1 MVQNLTFYRKWALIK
16 IDVIIKLSE
25 IYDTSSLDHASNTP
39 PEKKTNSTFCE
50 ILGQANKLLE
60 EMFSFYDSNAEE
72 LVRYYSSK
80 IEAVYA
86 TSVSVNPLQE

>member
-1 MVQNLTFYRKWALIK
+1 MIQNLTFYRKWALIK

-25 IYDTSSLDHASNTP
+25 IYETSSLDHASNT